1 MSGIPPYFLM
11 SFHKYLAEFLGTLM
25 LTMMVWLTIAGVV
38 PFATPFI
45 AALTLG
51 LFVYLLGNVSGAH
64 FNPAV
69 TLGMLSINKI
79 KLRDAGYYIV
89 SQILGAMAAMMI
101 GTSFYHQQVAV
112 GAADT
117 AIIGIAEAIGA
128 FVLTFAFAS
137 ATMHKLEKA
146 VTGLVIGGSLFL
158 GILLAS
164 PMSNGV
170 LNPAVAIGIGSFNAT
185 YAIGPIVGAIIG
197 AFIASIIHGEKVK
210 FG

>member
-1 MSGIPPYFLM
+1 M

-25 LTMMVWLTIAGVV
+25 LTMMVWLTIAGAV
-38 PFATPFI
+38 PVPTPFM
-45 AALTLG
+45 AGLTLG

-117 AIIGIAEAIGA
+117 PAIGIAEGLGA
-128 FVLTFAFAS
+128 FVLTFAVAS
-137 ATMHKLEKA
+137 ATLHKLEKS
-146 VTGLVIGGSLFL
+146 VTGVVIGGALFL
-158 GILLAS
+158 GILIAA

-170 LNPAVAIGIGSFNAT
+170 LNPAVAIGIGSFSMT
-185 YAIGPIVGAIIG
+185 YALGPIVGAIVG
-197 AFIASIIHGEKVK
+197 AFVASIIHGEKVK